1 MIIRATPVVVK
12 RIIRGKET
20 LSRLFFL
27 QNTYEKQVSLTVK
40 DVDKPGWINVDG
52 VYEGAFL
59 SVPGAKPDRPGKQ
72 RLIAS
77 IDATNP
83 HFPHKNY
90 EGTVTITFTD
100 ANGEEVKVEL
110 PVIIEEIVEEMPL
123 FLGTFSLDFGT
134 TNSCYAYKH
143 KVPSRGLA
151 FDRAVASPE
160 MPSLIFFE
168 NVENQVNPEY
178 RIGTEAAHLMREH
191 SSMVNSYFISVK
203 RLLGED
209 VRFVVVDRYA
219 NLKRWHVEEIA
230 AFIIRSLIQKA
241 QDEMGER
248 ITRVVATYP
257 TLFSL
262 DRKEAI
268 RRAFMLALRNLGVQ
282 NLTDKSVVM
291 DVDETSAAAFNH
303 VYSRMLQEFGINPAL
318 EKREEQ
324 LLVFDFGGGTIDI
337 CLVDAKITRDSGS
350 KRRIRIQTELKG
362 LSGEAFY
369 GGDNVTLEIFRILKK
384 RLAIKIAQEHK
395 HLLEE
400 PTAQKEQKEEEEGFG
415 FKMEWGTGKKKGAEK
430 DVAKSIFDL
439 GEEEEEKQ
447 AVQVVHLEGEGLD
460 QIVNRAELP
469 AWKDAV
475 KTVLD
480 YQNVI
485 EKTIETTKP
494 LLDFV
499 IEKEKADGTYVD
511 ERQSKD
517 IAEKIEDAIETLVP
531 TKWAR
536 YEGKDEEM
544 MLTAR
549 MIFYELWH
557 EADRLKINLSKTRAE
572 KRNVQSTL
580 TRLAKYTGSVPRP
593 SDWGKKEQEESE
605 FVFEEEEEKQ
615 EKEEP
620 VLSEL
625 TIDPVKF
632 TEIYVSM
639 EEMNTHVE
647 EPIVAAIKKAH
658 TLWKKQHEKLTAE
671 SGLIVVGEEETAR
684 AKPLKVVLAGNS
696 SNLPIVQ
703 EKIREIFNEVS
714 EEDIVIDP
722 KELKTAVAI
731 GACEEYLLRTTFGEE
746 GAISYSA
753 TGFLTRVPYSIG
765 FLDRQLELI
774 DPVKFPHGFYTI
786 FERGT
791 EIKIPQNG
799 GDAEDYT
806 HKDVSEDV
814 FLIHEHMEQLVIFAD
829 YHDGSPPKYLG
840 FIDFTQ
846 PEDRF
851 PNWEPPEHAKEKLV
865 IRFQLLENRELRA
878 INLRTGEIF
887 AFAPHKE
894 KWDERYPFSGFH

>member
-1 MIIRATPVVVK
+1 MIIRATPIVVK

-27 QNTYEKQVSLTVK
+27 QNTYEQQISLTVK
-40 DVDKPGWINVDG
+40 DVDKPGWINIDG
-52 VYEGAFL
+52 MYEGAFL
-59 SVPGAKPDRPGKQ
+59 SVPGAKPERPGKQ

-90 EGTVTITFTD
+90 EGAVTIIFTD
-100 ANGEEVKVEL
+100 ANGEEVKVDL

-143 KVPSRGLA
+143 KVPSKGLA

-303 VYSRMLQEFGINPAL
+303 VYSRMLQEFRINPAL
-318 EKREEQ
+318 EEREEQ

-337 CLVDAKITRDSGS
+337 CLVDAKITRESGS
-350 KRRIRIQTELKG
+350 ERRIKIQTELKG

-369 GGDNVTLEIFRILKK
+369 GGDNVTLEVFRILKK

-400 PTAQKEQKEEEEGFG
+400 PAAQKEEQEEEAFG
-415 FKMEWGTGKKKGAEK
+415 FKMEWGTGKKKGAGE

-439 GEEEEEKQ
+439 GGEEEEKQ
-447 AVQVVHLEGEGLD
+447 AVQVVRLEGEGLD
-460 QIVNRAELP
+460 QIVNRADLP
-469 AWKDAV
+469 VWKDAV

-480 YQNVI
+480 YQDVV
-485 EKTIETTKP
+485 EKTIETRKP
-494 LLDFV
+494 LLDLV
-499 IEKEKADGTYVD
+499 VEKEKADGTYID
-511 ERQSKD
+511 ERQSRD

-557 EADRLKINLSKTRAE
+557 EADRLKINLSKTKAE

-580 TRLAKYTGSVPRP
+580 TRLAKYTGSILRP
-593 SDWGKKEQEESE
+593 PDWGKKEQEESE
-605 FVFEEEEEKQ
+605 FTFEEGEKE

-625 TIDPVKF
+625 TVDPVKF
-632 TEIYVSM
+632 TEVYVSM
-639 EEMNTHVE
+639 KEMSTHIE

-671 SGLIVVGEEETAR
+671 SGLIVVGGEETEQ
-684 AKPLKVVLAGNS
+684 AKSLKVVLAGNS
-696 SNLPIVQ
+696 SNLPLVQ
-703 EKIREIFNEVS
+703 EKIREIFKEVS
-714 EEDIVIDP
+714 EEDIVIDT

-731 GACEEYLLRTTFGEE
+731 GACEEYVLRTTFGEE

-765 FLDRQLELI
+765 LLDKKLELL
-774 DPVKFPHGFYTI
+774 DPVKFPNGFYTI

-791 EIKIPQNG
+791 EIRIPENDG
-799 GDAEDYT
+799 GAEDYT
-806 HKDVSEDV
+806 YKDVSEKDV
-814 FLIHEHMEQLVIFAD
+814 FLVHKDMEQLVVFAD

-846 PEDRF
+846 PEDSF
-851 PNWEPPEHAKEKLV
+851 PNWEPPEHAKDKLI

-878 INLRTGEIF
+878 INLQTGEIF
-887 AFAPHKE
+887 AFAPYKE

>member
-1 MIIRATPVVVK
+1 MIIKATPIVVK
-12 RIIRGKET
+12 KIVRGKET

-27 QNTYEKQVSLTVK
+27 QNTYEQQISLTVK
-40 DVDKPGWINVDG
+40 DVDKPGWINIDG

-59 SVPGAKPDRPGKQ
+59 SVPGAKPERPGKQ

-90 EGTVTITFTD
+90 EGTVTILFTD
-100 ANGEEVKVEL
+100 ENGEEVKVDL

-143 KVPSRGLA
+143 KVPSKGLA

-209 VRFVVVDRYA
+209 IRFVVVDRYA

-241 QDEMGER
+241 QDEIGER

-282 NLTDKSVVM
+282 NLTEKSVVM

-303 VYSRMLQEFGINPAL
+303 VYSRMLQEFRINPAL

-337 CLVDAKITRDSGS
+337 CLVDAKITRESGS
-350 KRRIRIQTELKG
+350 ERRIRIQTELKG

-369 GGDNVTLEIFRILKK
+369 GGDNVTLEVFRILKK

-400 PTAQKEQKEEEEGFG
+400 PAAQKEEQEEEGFG
-415 FKMEWGTGKKKGAEK
+415 FKMEWGTGKKKAEEEM
-430 DVAKSIFDL
+430 AKSIFDL
-439 GEEEEEKQ
+439 GDEEEEKQ

-469 AWKDAV
+469 VWKDAV

-480 YQNVI
+480 YQDVI

-494 LLDFV
+494 LLDLV
-499 IEKEKADGTYVD
+499 VEKEKADGTYVT
-511 ERQSKD
+511 S
-517 IAEKIEDAIETLVP
+517 
-531 TKWAR
+531 
-536 YEGKDEEM
+536 
-544 MLTAR
+544 
-549 MIFYELWH
+549 
-557 EADRLKINLSKTRAE
+557 
-572 KRNVQSTL
+572 
-580 TRLAKYTGSVPRP
+580 
-593 SDWGKKEQEESE
+593 
-605 FVFEEEEEKQ
+605 
-615 EKEEP
+615 
-620 VLSEL
+620 
-625 TIDPVKF
+625 
-632 TEIYVSM
+632 
-639 EEMNTHVE
+639 
-647 EPIVAAIKKAH
+647 
-658 TLWKKQHEKLTAE
+658 
-671 SGLIVVGEEETAR
+671 AR
-684 AKPLKVVLAGNS
+684 AKTS
-696 SNLPIVQ
+696 
-703 EKIREIFNEVS
+703 
-714 EEDIVIDP
+714 P
-722 KELKTAVAI
+722 KRLKTRLK
-731 GACEEYLLRTTFGEE
+731 LLFRRNGQ
-746 GAISYSA
+746 S
-753 TGFLTRVPYSIG
+753 TRG
-765 FLDRQLELI
+765 KTR
-774 DPVKFPHGFYTI
+774 
-786 FERGT
+786 R
-791 EIKIPQNG
+791 
-799 GDAEDYT
+799 
-806 HKDVSEDV
+806 
-814 FLIHEHMEQLVIFAD
+814 
-829 YHDGSPPKYLG
+829 
-840 FIDFTQ
+840 
-846 PEDRF
+846 
-851 PNWEPPEHAKEKLV
+851 
-865 IRFQLLENRELRA
+865 
-878 INLRTGEIF
+878 
-887 AFAPHKE
+887 
-894 KWDERYPFSGFH
+894 

>member
-1 MIIRATPVVVK
+1 MAIKATPIVVK
-12 RIIRGKET
+12 KITRGKESI
-20 LSRLFFL
+20 SRLFFL
-27 QNTYEKQVSLTVK
+27 QNTSEEAASLTVK
-40 DVDKPGWINVDG
+40 DVDKPAWINIDG

-59 SVPGAKPDRPGKQ
+59 TVPGAQPNRPGKQ

-77 IDATNP
+77 IDATHP

-90 EGTVTITFTD
+90 EGTVTLAFTD
-100 ANGEEVKVEL
+100 AGGEEVKVDL
-110 PVIIEEIVEEMPL
+110 PVIIEEIIEEMPP
-123 FLGTFSLDFGT
+123 FLGTFALDFGT

-143 KVPSRGLA
+143 KVPTKGPA
-151 FDRAVASPE
+151 FDRAAASPE
-160 MPSLIFFE
+160 MPSLVFFE
-168 NVENQVNPEY
+168 NVENQINPEY

-219 NLKRWHVEEIA
+219 NLRRWHVEEIS
-230 AFIIRSLIQKA
+230 AFIIRALIQKA
-241 QDEMGER
+241 QDEIGER

-268 RRAFMLALRNLGVQ
+268 RRAYMLALRNLGVQ
-282 NLTDKSVVM
+282 NVSEKSVVM

-303 VYSRMLQEFGINPAL
+303 VYSRMLQEFRINPAL

-337 CLVDAKITRDSGS
+337 CLVDASITRESGGE
-350 KRRIRIQTELKG
+350 RRIRIKTELKG

-369 GGDNVTLEIFRILKK
+369 GGDNVTLEVFKILKK
-384 RLAIKIAQEHK
+384 RLAIKIAKEHK

-400 PTAQKEQKEEEEGFG
+400 PVVKKKEEEEGFG
-415 FKMEWGTGKKKGAEK
+415 FKVEWGAKTESEEER
-430 DVAKSIFDL
+430 AKSIFEL
-439 GEEEEEKQ
+439 GEEEEVEVKT
-447 AVQVVHLEGEGLD
+447 VHLEGEGLD
-460 QIVNRAELP
+460 QIVNRADLA

-480 YQNVI
+480 YEDVI
-485 EKTIETTKP
+485 EKTIASTTP
-494 LLDFV
+494 LIEAV
-499 IEKEKADGTYVD
+499 IEKEKNEGTYID
-511 ERQSKD
+511 DRQSKD
-517 IAEKIEDAIETLVP
+517 IAKKIEDAIETLVP
-531 TKWAR
+531 TKWAK
-536 YEGKDEEM
+536 YEGRDEEM

-557 EADRLKINLSKTRAE
+557 EADRLKITMSKTRAE
-572 KRNVQSTL
+572 KRNIQATL
-580 TRLAKYTGSVPRP
+580 TRLAKYTGSVIRP
-593 SDWGKKEQEESE
+593 PEMMPKKEEEE
-605 FVFEEEEEKQ
+605 EVIFEEEEE
-615 EKEEP
+615 EKKEVEP
-620 VLSEL
+620 VLSEY

-632 TEIYVSM
+632 TEVYISM
-639 EEMNTHVE
+639 KEMETHIEKPIEE
-647 EPIVAAIKKAH
+647 AIKKAYN
-658 TLWKKQHEKLTAE
+658 LWKKQHEKLTAE
-671 SGLIVVGEEETAR
+671 SGLIVVGEEMEE
-684 AKPLKVVLAGNS
+684 AKPLKVILAGNS

-703 EKIREIFNEVS
+703 QKIREAFSEVS

-731 GACEEYLLRTTFGEE
+731 GACEEYVLRTTFGEE

-753 TGFLTRVPYSIG
+753 KGFLTRVPYSIG
-765 FLDRQLELI
+765 LLDKQLELL
-774 DPVKFPHGFYTI
+774 DPAKFPNGFYTI

-791 EIKIPQNG
+791 EIKMPENG
-799 GDAEDYT
+799 GGPEDYT
-806 HKDVSEDV
+806 HRDVSEKDV
-814 FLIHEHMEQLVIFAD
+814 FLIHKDLEQLVVFAD
-829 YHDGSPPKYLG
+829 YHDGSPPRYLG

-851 PNWEPPEHAKEKLV
+851 PNWEPPEHAKDKLV
-865 IRFQLLENRELRA
+865 IRFQLLQNRELRA
-878 INLRTGEIF
+878 INLQTGEIF

-894 KWDERYPFSGFH
+894 KWDERYPFSGYH